1 MLGSQPQA
9 SQHIIKYQSAGV
21 FSGDGNKQLPLW
33 LFEGGYSIKTE
44 SLTLPAGRRPRRVS
58 TKNPGNNH
66 HRKRQP
72 NCSLKHLRSYQGNLF
87 ISFIP
92 RTVTG
97 SPLGR
102 VSLWK
107 LTGYNPLSRSTE
119 RKAYSDSIYTLGVL
133 PVSAVWQGKRWELWR
148 KIRYS
153 PPPIP
158 HTFKMASPCP
168 NR

>member
-1 MLGSQPQA
+1 MEINRCLCGCLRGVTALRRKVLHFRQA
-9 SQHIIKYQSAGV
+9 HVRGTSAQRTRAIIITGE
-21 FSGDGNKQLPLW
+21 GNQAAVLKRLW
-33 LFEGGYSIKTE
+33 S
-44 SLTLPAGRRPRRVS
+44 
-58 TKNPGNNH
+58 H
-66 HRKRQP
+66 
-72 NCSLKHLRSYQGNLF
+72 QGNLL

-133 PVSAVWQGKRWELWR
+133 PVSAVWQGKRWEFWR
-148 KIRYS
+148 KIHYFPAPFPYIQNGFPVS
-153 PPPIP
+153 QGLI
-158 HTFKMASPCP
+158 
-168 NR
+168 

>member
-1 MLGSQPQA
+1 MEINRCLCGCLRGVTALRRNVLHFRQA
-9 SQHIIKYQSAGV
+9 DVRGTSAQRTPAIIVTGE
-21 FSGDGNKQLPLW
+21 GNQAAVLKRLW
-33 LFEGGYSIKTE
+33 S
-44 SLTLPAGRRPRRVS
+44 
-58 TKNPGNNH
+58 H
-66 HRKRQP
+66 
-72 NCSLKHLRSYQGNLF
+72 QGNLL

-119 RKAYSDSIYTLGVL
+119 RKAYSDSIYPLGVTAPGLVL

-148 KIRYS
+148 KIHYSS
-153 PPPIP
+153 PPPS
-158 HTFKMASPCP
+158 HTFKMASRCSKG
-168 NR
+168 